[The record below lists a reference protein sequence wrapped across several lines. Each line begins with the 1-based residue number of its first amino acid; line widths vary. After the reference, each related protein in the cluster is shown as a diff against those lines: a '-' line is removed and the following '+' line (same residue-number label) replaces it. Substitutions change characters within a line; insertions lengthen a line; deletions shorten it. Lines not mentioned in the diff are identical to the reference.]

1 MEESYERQ
9 PVFIIKDLETL
20 KVITDPLRIQIIEVL
35 GEEPQTVKYVADKL
49 GLTSNRL
56 YYHFNMLESAGL
68 IQVVRTQ
75 TINNIIEKFYW
86 LVAKEFMVD
95 QDIVKANPGIVT
107 EDISRMIVAALD
119 ATKEDIIRSM
129 GTLKN
134 IFSEENGEESNDIT
148 VIRSKKRLS
157 SKDIEKLSK
166 QFKELLEE
174 FQNLPEAK
182 TSDPDAKVY
191 SIAYFL
197 YPSIYYENDEK
208 DD

>member
-1 MEESYERQ
+1 MEESHERQ

-129 GTLKN
+129 GALKN
-134 IFSEENGEESNDIT
+134 IFNEEDGEESNDIT